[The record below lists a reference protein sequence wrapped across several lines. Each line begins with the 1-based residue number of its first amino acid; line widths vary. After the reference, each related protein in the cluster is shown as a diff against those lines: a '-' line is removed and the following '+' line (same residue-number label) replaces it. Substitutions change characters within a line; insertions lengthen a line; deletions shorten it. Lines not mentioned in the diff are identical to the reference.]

1 MNSIQQARYYA
12 QRAAEFSEP
21 LVNEIVEVVGLDPM
35 DLRARLALVDA
46 LTRAYSFGR
55 RDGATEVVA
64 QLQESDLA
72 VECTF
77 DVAIATGPL
86 GRFSS

>member
-1 MNSIQQARYYA
+1 MNSSQQARYYA
-12 QRAAEFSEP
+12 QRAAEFTEP
-21 LVNEIVEVVGLDPM
+21 LVDDIVDAVGLEPD

-64 QLQESDLA
+64 QLQESDLP
-72 VECTF
+72 VECTI
-77 DVAIATGPL
+77 DVVVATGPL
-86 GRFSS
+86 GLFSS